1 MVSSLSLY
9 CVLTTFF
16 SYVLLSFYLQLS
28 NSLILV
34 IILLMFGVLGLFLVI
49 YINIIVLFKYY

>member
-1 MVSSLSLY
+1 MCY
-9 CVLTTFF
+9 CL
-16 SYVLLSFYLQLS
+16 FYLQLS

-34 IILLMFGVLGLFLVI
+34 IILVMFGVLGLFLVI